1 MMQHREK
8 FAWVMVAV
16 LTISLA
22 IAVHEWGYWQRSNQ
36 YWMQQW
42 KYQLEIRDVLESEI
56 NSMKSKLTGQDRT
69 VAATVEV
76 EAYGDLAIPTRKLG
90 LPFNG
95 TVSVTHLKV
104 LYQCNKKLEPVYMKV
119 WITGNIQ
126 ADISGV
132 TLSVQ
137 QVDLCFELSDP
148 ELIVDF
154 LRSIRLPQL
163 A

>member
-1 MMQHREK
+1 MQSREK

-16 LTISLA
+16 LAISLA
-22 IAVHEWGYWQRSNQ
+22 IAVYEWGSWQRSNQ

-42 KYQLEIRDVLESEI
+42 KYKCEQADVLTSEI
-56 NSMKSKLTGQDRT
+56 NSMKSQLAGQDRT
-69 VAATVEV
+69 VAVTVEV
-76 EAYGDLAIPTRKLG
+76 EAYGNLAIPTRKLG

-95 TVSVTHLKV
+95 TVSATHLKI

-126 ADISGV
+126 ADISEV

-137 QVDLCFELSDP
+137 QVELCFELSDP